1 MQKLSNRIVDI
12 EIISKKNM
20 VMGEVEALRDQVSLF
35 KTCVHPG
42 LIQMV
47 DYFESKDFM
56 YFCLEKNNNI
66 SEKEMLTLQSVVNTI
81 EEKSK
86 LFSAFKNIS
95 HDQRISLKNY
105 VHLYENKPRNEYI

>member
-1 MQKLSNRIVDI
+1 MLENERMTIQGMQKLSNRIVDI

-35 KTCVHPG
+35 KTCVHSG

-81 EEKSK
+81 EEKNK

-95 HDQRISLKNY
+95 HD
-105 VHLYENKPRNEYI
+105 